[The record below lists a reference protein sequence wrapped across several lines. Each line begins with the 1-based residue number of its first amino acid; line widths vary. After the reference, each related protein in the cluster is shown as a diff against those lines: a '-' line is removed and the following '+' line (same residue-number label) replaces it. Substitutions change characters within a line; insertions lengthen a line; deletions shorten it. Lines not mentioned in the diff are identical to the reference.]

1 MSNPTPMSPVLLSR
15 YLGQQYPPTDQQ
27 AAVIG
32 AEPGPLLVVAG
43 AGAGKTE
50 TMAAR
55 VVWLVANG
63 YARPDEVL
71 GLTFTRKAAQE
82 MGKRIRDRLGSLAAN
97 TDLVRRLDPSGE
109 LAKNL
114 EVIAPSVSTYDSYA
128 GELIREY
135 GLLVPVEPDARLIT
149 DAELHAIATDVVV
162 NFSGGLITELGSN
175 PSLSTV
181 VEDLLALTTAMG
193 NELASPEWV
202 REHAHDFLAET
213 ESYPMAPRARVEFT
227 KVLTNWRSKQE
238 MRVNMLPLVEELAA
252 ELRRRGV
259 VTFNEQMSV
268 AAKLARD
275 HQTVGESQ
283 RSRYRVVMLDEY
295 QDTSHAQRVLLR
307 SLFGE
312 GADPSLTVT
321 AVGDPM
327 QAIYGWR
334 GATAANLAAFVEDFP
349 SPWGSSLTRTRK
361 SPTWRTRLRRNT
373 RRPLRKDARFPRPR
387 WCARTATRRCSR
399 RRWRSAG
406 FPTKLWDLQGFSTS
420 RKSPTP
426 SPSPRCWCART
437 TPRPRCA
444 SLADPPWAWDWLTLK
459 RWRRARATCTARALM
474 PRRRPPRRTRRSTC
488 TPSWRSWSRAP
499 RRSPPAP
506 TNPKGSRTPWRTW
519 ASRSATARKA

>member
-109 LAKNL
+109 LADNL
-114 EVIAPSVSTYDSYA
+114 QVIAPSVSTYDSYA

-162 NFSGGLITELGSN
+162 NYSGGLITELGSN

-227 KVLTNWRSKQE
+227 QVLTKWRSKQE

-275 HQTVGESQ
+275 HKTVGASQ

-334 GATAANLAAFVEDFP
+334 GATAANLAAFV
-349 SPWGSSLTRTRK
+349 
-361 SPTWRTRLRRNT
+361 
-373 RRPLRKDARFPRPR
+373 
-387 WCARTATRRCSR
+387 
-399 RRWRSAG
+399 
-406 FPTKLWDLQGFSTS
+406 
-420 RKSPTP
+420 
-426 SPSPRCWCART
+426 
-437 TPRPRCA
+437 
-444 SLADPPWAWDWLTLK
+444 
-459 RWRRARATCTARALM
+459 
-474 PRRRPPRRTRRSTC
+474 
-488 TPSWRSWSRAP
+488 
-499 RRSPPAP
+499 
-506 TNPKGSRTPWRTW
+506 
-519 ASRSATARKA
+519 